1 MKRFSCLI
9 ASLLWVMGAFAQE
22 APGSGKVVDETG
34 KALQGANVV
43 AYGPEGKVLSYA
55 ISGGDGSFLLKKT
68 DGMQRLSVS
77 FLGYKTVNLSA
88 EAFKDGQLIRMEPG
102 GFQLKEVAVTAERI
116 RESGDTLTYS
126 VGGFKQ
132 AQDRSIAD
140 VIGKMP
146 GLEVKPNGTIEY
158 QGKSINKFYIEGMD
172 LMGSQYALSSENLS
186 ADKVKEVQVLEN
198 HQAVKSLR
206 GVSFSEQAALNIV
219 LKDEAKSTW
228 TGLADLGGGYG
239 DEWLYDNRLM
249 GMQFNKR
256 FQTLMLYKNDNTGKD
271 IGSEVIDLA
280 DLGGYRAENGLL
292 NMISLG
298 GPDFDRERYTFNAS
312 HLLAGNWLIKTG
324 VDSQLRLQASGLL
337 DREHQRSES
346 WTSYLTID
354 GMPVVV
360 EDWDVTGRKRQ
371 VKGEVDYTLNG
382 AKTYLRSRT
391 KVYADWNC
399 SEGRMNLDGT
409 ATDLMV
415 RPWKRSVSEDFQL
428 SHTTQDGHIW
438 RLFSASGYT
447 WLPGQLLTLDGREQ
461 VLDLGMLSSQNYASW
476 QHRLGRWRITGKAG
490 LDVQRQQI
498 NGHDWSMLFPYAEPA
513 LQREIGGHTFDGILR
528 VGYQRRQYDGNTRQR
543 VTFEPTLRWNWK
555 ISPKSSFMAY
565 YRLSVNPVQGLRVMD
580 EPVYTSYRSLY
591 VGTGVPDAQ
600 SSHTLYGTYSYRN
613 PVSGLFFSVSPMWTL
628 SKGNLLCAS
637 EMNSGLYLQRAT
649 GQVYDSNLYAVDS
662 RVSKSFSWARTV
674 IGLSGS
680 ASLGDYSY
688 LSGGEVVDART
699 AEYEVSADYSL
710 RPARWMSVQGYSGVV
725 VSRRSVEGLAPTC
738 ISDWEHWLQ
747 LNFLPAKGW
756 MLSWRNELYHSSEKD
771 FGVNWFSDLSVSYK
785 ADRWEIS
792 LIGSNI
798 VGTSQYERVR
808 VSSTVQS
815 YTLTHLRPREVLLK
829 VCWDL

>member
-1 MKRFSCLI
+1 MKRLVSLMVL
-9 ASLLWVMGAFAQE
+9 LLWVTGAFAQE

-43 AYGPEGKVLSYA
+43 AYGPEGKVLVYA
-55 ISGGDGSFLLKKT
+55 ISGEDGSFLLKKT
-68 DGMQRLSVS
+68 NGMQRLSVS

-88 EAFKDGQLIRMEPG
+88 EAFRDGQLIRMEPG

-146 GLEVKPNGTIEY
+146 GLEVKSNGTIEY

-172 LMGSQYALSSENLS
+172 LMGSQYALASENLS

-239 DEWLYDNRLM
+239 NEWLYDNRLM

-256 FQTLMLYKNDNTGKD
+256 FQTLMLYKNNNTGKD

-292 NMISLG
+292 NMIALG

-312 HLLAGNWLIKTG
+312 HLLAGNWLLKTG
-324 VDSQLRLQASGLL
+324 AESQLRLQASGLL
-337 DREHQRSES
+337 DREHQLSES
-346 WTSYLTID
+346 RTTYLTID

-371 VKGEVDYTLNG
+371 VGSEVDYTLNG

-391 KVYADWNC
+391 KVYADWNS

-409 ATDLMV
+409 AKDLMV

-447 WLPGQLLTLDGREQ
+447 WLPGQLLTLDGSLQ
-461 VLDLGMLSSQNYASW
+461 VLNLGMLSSQNYASW

-498 NGHDWSMLFPYAEPA
+498 NGHDWSMIFPYAEPA
-513 LQREIGGHTFDGILR
+513 VQREIGGHTFDGILQ
-528 VGYQRRQYDGNTRQR
+528 VGYLRRQYDGNTRQR

-555 ISPKSSFMAY
+555 ISPLSSFMAY
-565 YRLSVNPVQGLRVMD
+565 YRLSVNPVQGLRVVD

-613 PVSGLFFSVSPMWTL
+613 PVNGLFFSISPMWTL

-649 GQVYDSNLYAVDS
+649 GQVYDANMYTVNS

-674 IGLSGS
+674 VGLSWS
-680 ASLGDYSY
+680 ASLSDYSY
-688 LSGGEVVDART
+688 LSGNEVVDART
-699 AEYEVSADYSL
+699 AEYAASADYSL

-725 VSRRSVEGLAPTC
+725 ISRRNVEGLAPTG
-738 ISDWEHWLQ
+738 IRDWEHWLQ

-756 MLSWRNELYHSSEKD
+756 MVSWRNELYHSSERD

-798 VGTSQYERVR
+798 LGTSQYERVR

>member
-1 MKRFSCLI
+1 MKRLVSLMVL
-9 ASLLWVMGAFAQE
+9 LLWVTGAFAQE

-43 AYGPEGKVLSYA
+43 AYGPEGKVLVYA
-55 ISGGDGSFLLKKT
+55 ISGEDGSFLLKKT
-68 DGMQRLSVS
+68 NGMQRLSVS

-88 EAFKDGQLIRMEPG
+88 EAFRDGQLIRMEPG

-146 GLEVKPNGTIEY
+146 GLEVKSNGTIEY

-172 LMGSQYALSSENLS
+172 LMGSQYALASENLS

-239 DEWLYDNRLM
+239 NEWLYDNRLM

-256 FQTLMLYKNDNTGKD
+256 FQTLMLYKNNNTGKD

-312 HLLAGNWLIKTG
+312 HLLAGNWLLKTG
-324 VDSQLRLQASGLL
+324 ADSQLRLQASGLL
-337 DREHQRSES
+337 DREHQLSES
-346 WTSYLTID
+346 RTTYLTID

-371 VKGEVDYTLNG
+371 VGSEVDYTLNG

-391 KVYADWNC
+391 KVYADWNS

-409 ATDLMV
+409 AKDLMV
-415 RPWKRSVSEDFQL
+415 RPWKRSISEDFQL

-447 WLPGQLLTLDGREQ
+447 WLPGQLLTLDGSLQ
-461 VLDLGMLSSQNYASW
+461 VLNLGMLSSQNYASW

-498 NGHDWSMLFPYAEPA
+498 NGHDWSMIFPYAEPA
-513 LQREIGGHTFDGILR
+513 VQREIGGHTFDGILQ
-528 VGYQRRQYDGNTRQR
+528 VGYLRRQYDGNTRQR

-555 ISPKSSFMAY
+555 ISPLSSFMAY
-565 YRLSVNPVQGLRVMD
+565 YRLSVNPVQGLRVVD

-613 PVSGLFFSVSPMWTL
+613 PVNGLFFSISPMWTL

-649 GQVYDSNLYAVDS
+649 GQVYDANMYTVNS

-674 IGLSGS
+674 VGLSWS
-680 ASLGDYSY
+680 ASLSDYSY
-688 LSGGEVVDART
+688 LSGNEVVDART
-699 AEYEVSADYSL
+699 AEYAASADYSL

-725 VSRRSVEGLAPTC
+725 ISRRNVEGLAPTG
-738 ISDWEHWLQ
+738 IRDWEHWLQ

-756 MLSWRNELYHSSEKD
+756 MVSWRNELYHSSERD

-798 VGTSQYERVR
+798 LGTSQYERVR

>member
-1 MKRFSCLI
+1 MKRLVSLMVL
-9 ASLLWVMGAFAQE
+9 LLWVTGAFAQE

-43 AYGPEGKVLSYA
+43 AYGPEGKVLVYA
-55 ISGGDGSFLLKKT
+55 ISGEDGSFLLKKT
-68 DGMQRLSVS
+68 NGMQRLSVS

-88 EAFKDGQLIRMEPG
+88 EAFRDGQLIRMEPG

-146 GLEVKPNGTIEY
+146 GLEVKSNGTIEY

-172 LMGSQYALSSENLS
+172 LMGSQYALASENLS

-239 DEWLYDNRLM
+239 NEWLYDNRLM

-256 FQTLMLYKNDNTGKD
+256 FQTLMLYKNNNTGKD

-292 NMISLG
+292 NMIALG
-298 GPDFDRERYTFNAS
+298 GPDFDRECYTFNAS
-312 HLLAGNWLIKTG
+312 HLLAGNWLLKTG
-324 VDSQLRLQASGLL
+324 ADSQLRLQASGLL
-337 DREHQRSES
+337 DREHQLSES
-346 WTSYLTID
+346 RTTYLTIE

-371 VKGEVDYTLNG
+371 VGSEVDYTLNG

-391 KVYADWNC
+391 KVYADWNS

-409 ATDLMV
+409 AKDLMV

-447 WLPGQLLTLDGREQ
+447 WLPGQLLTLDGSLQ
-461 VLDLGMLSSQNYASW
+461 VLNLGMLSSQNYASW

-498 NGHDWSMLFPYAEPA
+498 NGHDWSMIFPYAEPA
-513 LQREIGGHTFDGILR
+513 VQREIGGHTFDGILQ
-528 VGYQRRQYDGNTRQR
+528 VGYLRRQYDGNTRQR

-555 ISPKSSFMAY
+555 ISPLSSFMAY
-565 YRLSVNPVQGLRVMD
+565 YRLSVNPVQGLRVVD

-613 PVSGLFFSVSPMWTL
+613 PVNGLFFSISPMWTL

-649 GQVYDSNLYAVDS
+649 GQVYDANMYTVNS

-674 IGLSGS
+674 VGLSWS
-680 ASLGDYSY
+680 ASLSDYSY
-688 LSGGEVVDART
+688 LSGNEVVDART
-699 AEYEVSADYSL
+699 AEYAASADYSL

-725 VSRRSVEGLAPTC
+725 ISRRNVEGLAPTG
-738 ISDWEHWLQ
+738 IRDWEHWLQ

-756 MLSWRNELYHSSEKD
+756 MVSWRNELYHSSERD

-798 VGTSQYERVR
+798 LGTSQYERVR

>member
-1 MKRFSCLI
+1 MKRLVSLMVL
-9 ASLLWVMGAFAQE
+9 LLWVTGAFAQE

-43 AYGPEGKVLSYA
+43 AYGPEGKVLVYA
-55 ISGGDGSFLLKKT
+55 ISGEDGSFLLKKT
-68 DGMQRLSVS
+68 NGMQRLSVS

-88 EAFKDGQLIRMEPG
+88 EAFRDGQLIRMEPG

-146 GLEVKPNGTIEY
+146 GLEVKSNGTIEY

-172 LMGSQYALSSENLS
+172 LMGSQYALASENLS

-239 DEWLYDNRLM
+239 NEWLYDNRLM

-256 FQTLMLYKNDNTGKD
+256 FQTLMLYKNNNTGKD

-312 HLLAGNWLIKTG
+312 HLLAGNWLLKTG
-324 VDSQLRLQASGLL
+324 ADSQLRLQASGLL
-337 DREHQRSES
+337 DREHQLSES
-346 WTSYLTID
+346 RTTYLTID

-371 VKGEVDYTLNG
+371 VGSEVDYTLNG

-391 KVYADWNC
+391 KVYADWNS

-409 ATDLMV
+409 AKDLMV

-447 WLPGQLLTLDGREQ
+447 WLPGQLLTLDGSLQ
-461 VLDLGMLSSQNYASW
+461 VLNLGMLSSQNYASW

-498 NGHDWSMLFPYAEPA
+498 NGHDWSMIFPYAEPA
-513 LQREIGGHTFDGILR
+513 VQREIGGHTFDGILQ
-528 VGYQRRQYDGNTRQR
+528 VGYLRRQYDGNTRQR

-555 ISPKSSFMAY
+555 ISPLSSFMAY
-565 YRLSVNPVQGLRVMD
+565 YRLSVNPVQGLRVVD

-613 PVSGLFFSVSPMWTL
+613 PVNGLFFSISPMWTL

-649 GQVYDSNLYAVDS
+649 GQVYDANMYTVNS

-674 IGLSGS
+674 VGLSWS
-680 ASLGDYSY
+680 ASLSDYSY
-688 LSGGEVVDART
+688 LSGNEVVDART
-699 AEYEVSADYSL
+699 AEYAASADYSL

-725 VSRRSVEGLAPTC
+725 ISRRNVEGLAPTG
-738 ISDWEHWLQ
+738 IRDWEHWLQ

-756 MLSWRNELYHSSEKD
+756 MVSWRNELYHSSERD

-798 VGTSQYERVR
+798 LGTSQYERVR

>member
-1 MKRFSCLI
+1 MKRLVSLMVL
-9 ASLLWVMGAFAQE
+9 LLWVTGAFAQE

-43 AYGPEGKVLSYA
+43 AYGPEGKVLVYA
-55 ISGGDGSFLLKKT
+55 ISGEDGSFLLKKT
-68 DGMQRLSVS
+68 NGMQRLSVS

-88 EAFKDGQLIRMEPG
+88 EAFRDGQLIRMEPG

-146 GLEVKPNGTIEY
+146 GLEVKSNGTIEY

-172 LMGSQYALSSENLS
+172 LMGSQYALASENLS

-239 DEWLYDNRLM
+239 NEWLYDNRLM

-256 FQTLMLYKNDNTGKD
+256 FQTLMLYKNNNTGKD

-312 HLLAGNWLIKTG
+312 HLLAGNWLLKTG
-324 VDSQLRLQASGLL
+324 AESQLRLQASGLL
-337 DREHQRSES
+337 DREHQLSES
-346 WTSYLTID
+346 RTTYLTID

-371 VKGEVDYTLNG
+371 VGSEVDYTLNG

-391 KVYADWNC
+391 KVYADWNS

-409 ATDLMV
+409 AKDLMV
-415 RPWKRSVSEDFQL
+415 RPWKRSISEDFQL

-447 WLPGQLLTLDGREQ
+447 WLPGQLLTLDGSLQ
-461 VLDLGMLSSQNYASW
+461 VLNLGMLSSQNYASW

-498 NGHDWSMLFPYAEPA
+498 NGHDWSMIFPYAEPA
-513 LQREIGGHTFDGILR
+513 VQREIGGHTFDGILQ
-528 VGYQRRQYDGNTRQR
+528 VGYLRRQYDGNTRQR

-555 ISPKSSFMAY
+555 ISPLSSFMAY
-565 YRLSVNPVQGLRVMD
+565 YRLSVNPVQGLRVVD

-613 PVSGLFFSVSPMWTL
+613 PVNGLFFSISPMWTL

-649 GQVYDSNLYAVDS
+649 GQVYDANMYTVNS

-674 IGLSGS
+674 VGLSWS
-680 ASLGDYSY
+680 ASLSDYSY
-688 LSGGEVVDART
+688 LSGNEVVDART
-699 AEYEVSADYSL
+699 AEYAASADYSL

-725 VSRRSVEGLAPTC
+725 ISRRNVEGLAPTG
-738 ISDWEHWLQ
+738 IRDWEHWLQ

-756 MLSWRNELYHSSEKD
+756 MVSWRNELYHSSERD

-798 VGTSQYERVR
+798 LGTSQYERVR

>member
-1 MKRFSCLI
+1 MKRLVFLMV
-9 ASLLWVMGAFAQE
+9 SLLWAMGAFAQE
-22 APGSGKVVDETG
+22 SPGSGKVVDETG

-43 AYGPEGKVLSYA
+43 AYGAEGKVIRYA
-55 ISGGDGSFLLKKT
+55 ISGEDGSFLLKKT
-68 DGMQRLSVS
+68 GGMQRLSVS

-88 EAFKDGQLIRMEPG
+88 EAFRDGQLIRMEPG

-146 GLEVKPNGTIEY
+146 GLEVKSNGTIEY

-172 LMGSQYALSSENLS
+172 LMGSQYAMASENLS
-186 ADKVKEVQVLEN
+186 AEKVKEVQVLEN

-206 GVSFSEQAALNIV
+206 GVSFNEQAALNIV

-228 TGLADLGGGYG
+228 SGLADLGGGYG
-239 DEWLYDNRLM
+239 NEWLYDNRLM
-249 GMQFNKR
+249 GMQFGRR
-256 FQTLMLYKNDNTGKD
+256 FQTLMLYKNNNTGKD

-312 HLLAGNWLIKTG
+312 HLLAGNWLLKTG
-324 VDSQLRLQASGLL
+324 ADSQLRLQASGLL
-337 DREHQRSES
+337 DREHQLSES
-346 WTSYLTID
+346 RTTYLTID

-391 KVYADWNC
+391 KLYADWNS
-399 SEGRMNLDGT
+399 SEGRMNLDAT

-428 SHTTQDGHIW
+428 SHTTKDGHIW

-447 WLPGQLLTLDGREQ
+447 WLPGQLLTLDGSRQ

-476 QHRLGRWRITGKAG
+476 QHRLGRWRITGKVG

-498 NGHDWSMLFPYAEPA
+498 NGHLWNMFFPYAEPA
-513 LQREIGGHTFDGILR
+513 VQREIGSHTFDGILR

-543 VTFEPTLRWNWK
+543 MTFEPTLRWNWK
-555 ISPKSSFMAY
+555 ISPLSSFMAY
-565 YRLSVNPVQGLRVMD
+565 YRLSVNPVQGLRVVD

-613 PVSGLFFSVSPMWTL
+613 PVNGLFFNLSPMLTL
-628 SKGNLLCAS
+628 SRRNLLLAS

-649 GQVYDSNLYAVDS
+649 GQVYDTNLYSTDS
-662 RVSKSFSWARTV
+662 RVSKSFSWARTMV
-674 IGLSGS
+674 GLSGS
-680 ASLGDYSY
+680 ASLSDYSY
-688 LSGGEVVDART
+688 LSGDKVVDART
-699 AEYEVSADYSL
+699 AEYGASADYSL
-710 RPARWMSVQGYSGVV
+710 RPARWISMLGYSGVV
-725 VSRRSVEGLAPTC
+725 VSRRSVEGAAATC
-738 ISDWEHWLQ
+738 IRDWKHWLQ
-747 LNFLPAKGW
+747 LNILSAKGW
-756 MLSWRNELYHSSEKD
+756 MVSWLNELYHSSERD
-771 FGVNWFSDLSVSYK
+771 FGVNWFSDLSVSYE
-785 ADRWEIS
+785 ADRWEVS
-792 LIGSNI
+792 LIGNNI
-798 VGTSQYERVR
+798 VGTSQYERIR

-815 YTLTHLRPREVLLK
+815 YTLTHLRPREALVKL
-829 VCWDL
+829 CWDL

>member
-1 MKRFSCLI
+1 MRNIIIF
-9 ASLLWVMGAFAQE
+9 LLLTLSELSAFAQE
-22 APGSGKVVDETG
+22 APGSGKVVDESG

-43 AYGPEGKVLSYA
+43 AYGPEGKMLSYA
-55 ISGGDGSFLLKKT
+55 VTGEDGIFLLKKT
-68 DGMQRLSVS
+68 GGMQRLSVS
-77 FLGYKTVNLSA
+77 FIGYKTITLPA
-88 EAFKDGQLIRMEPG
+88 GQFKEGQTIRMAPG

-146 GLEVKPNGTIEY
+146 GLEVKANGTIEY

-172 LMGSQYALSSENLS
+172 LMGSQYAQASENLS

-198 HQAVKSLR
+198 HQSVKSLR

-228 TGLADLGGGYG
+228 SGLADLGGGYG

-249 GMQFNKR
+249 GMQFNRR
-256 FQTLMLYKNDNTGKD
+256 FQTLMLYKNNNTGKN

-312 HLLAGNWLIKTG
+312 HLLAGNWLLKTG
-324 VDSQLRLQASGLL
+324 ADSQLRLQASGML
-337 DREHQRSES
+337 DREHQLSES
-346 WTSYLTID
+346 RTTYLTID

-391 KVYADWNC
+391 KLYADWNS

-428 SHTTQDGHIW
+428 SHTTKDGHIW
-438 RLFSASGYT
+438 RVFSASGYT

-461 VLDLGMLSSQNYASW
+461 VLNLGMLSSQNYASW

-490 LDVQRQQI
+490 LDAKHQQI
-498 NGHDWSMLFPYAEPA
+498 NGHFWSLLNPYLEPA
-513 LQREIGGHTFDGILR
+513 LQREVGSHTFDGILR
-528 VGYQRRQYDGNTRQR
+528 VGYQRRQYDDRAIGG
-543 VTFEPTLRWNWK
+543 VSLEPTLRWNWK
-555 ISPKSSFMAY
+555 ASPKSSVMAY
-565 YRLSVNPVQGLRVMD
+565 YRLSVTPLQGVRVVD
-580 EPVYTSYRSLY
+580 EQVYTSYRSQY
-591 VGTGVPDAQ
+591 VGTGVPDLQ
-600 SSHTLYGTYSYRN
+600 RSHTLYGTYSYRN
-613 PVSGLFFSVSPMWTL
+613 PVNGMFFTLSPMWTL
-628 SKGNLLCAS
+628 SRGNLLLAS

-649 GQVYDSNLYAVDS
+649 GQVYDADLYSVNS

-674 IGLSGS
+674 VGLSGS
-680 ASLGDYSY
+680 ASLSDYGY
-688 LSGGEVVDART
+688 LFGGVVVDART
-699 AEYEVSADYSL
+699 AEYAVSADYSL

-725 VSRRSVEGLAPTC
+725 ISRRSVEGLEPTG
-738 ISDWEHWLQ
+738 IRDWEHWLQ

-756 MLSWRNELYHSSEKD
+756 MVSWRNELYHSSERN

>member
-1 MKRFSCLI
+1 MKRLVSLMVL
-9 ASLLWVMGAFAQE
+9 LLWVTGAFAQE

-43 AYGPEGKVLSYA
+43 AYGPEGKVLVYA
-55 ISGGDGSFLLKKT
+55 ISGEDGSFLLKKT
-68 DGMQRLSVS
+68 NGMQRLSVS

-88 EAFKDGQLIRMEPG
+88 EAFRDGQLIRMEPG

-146 GLEVKPNGTIEY
+146 GLEVKSNGTIEY

-172 LMGSQYALSSENLS
+172 LMGSQYALASENLS

-239 DEWLYDNRLM
+239 NEWLYDNRLM

-256 FQTLMLYKNDNTGKD
+256 FQTLMLYKNNNTGKD

-292 NMISLG
+292 NMIALG

-312 HLLAGNWLIKTG
+312 HLLAGNWLLKTG
-324 VDSQLRLQASGLL
+324 ADSQLRLQASGLL
-337 DREHQRSES
+337 DREHQLSES
-346 WTSYLTID
+346 RTTYLTIE

-371 VKGEVDYTLNG
+371 VGSEVDYTLNG

-391 KVYADWNC
+391 KVYADWNS

-409 ATDLMV
+409 AKDLMV

-447 WLPGQLLTLDGREQ
+447 WLPGQLLTLDGSLQ
-461 VLDLGMLSSQNYASW
+461 VLNLGMLSSQNYASW

-498 NGHDWSMLFPYAEPA
+498 NGHDWSMIFPYAEPA
-513 LQREIGGHTFDGILR
+513 VQREIGGHTFDGILQ
-528 VGYQRRQYDGNTRQR
+528 VGYLRRQYDGNTRQR

-555 ISPKSSFMAY
+555 ISPLSSFMAY
-565 YRLSVNPVQGLRVMD
+565 YRLSVNPVQGLRVVD

-613 PVSGLFFSVSPMWTL
+613 PVNGLFFSISPMWTL

-649 GQVYDSNLYAVDS
+649 GQVYDANMYTVNS

-674 IGLSGS
+674 VGLSWS
-680 ASLGDYSY
+680 ASLSDYSY
-688 LSGGEVVDART
+688 LSGNEVVDART
-699 AEYEVSADYSL
+699 AEYAASADYSL

-725 VSRRSVEGLAPTC
+725 ISRRNVEGLAPTG
-738 ISDWEHWLQ
+738 IRDWEHWLQ

-756 MLSWRNELYHSSEKD
+756 MVSWRNELYHSSERD

-798 VGTSQYERVR
+798 LGTSQYERVR

>member
-1 MKRFSCLI
+1 MKRLVSLMVL
-9 ASLLWVMGAFAQE
+9 LLWVTGAFAQE

-43 AYGPEGKVLSYA
+43 AYGPEGKVLVYA
-55 ISGGDGSFLLKKT
+55 ISGEDGSFLLKKT
-68 DGMQRLSVS
+68 NGMQRLSVS

-88 EAFKDGQLIRMEPG
+88 EAFRDGQLIRMEPG

-146 GLEVKPNGTIEY
+146 GLEVKSNGTIEY

-172 LMGSQYALSSENLS
+172 LMGSQYALASENLS

-239 DEWLYDNRLM
+239 NEWLYDNRLM

-256 FQTLMLYKNDNTGKD
+256 FQTLMLYKNNNTGKD

-292 NMISLG
+292 NMIALG

-312 HLLAGNWLIKTG
+312 HLLAGNWLLKTG
-324 VDSQLRLQASGLL
+324 ADSQLRLQASGLL
-337 DREHQRSES
+337 DREHQLSES
-346 WTSYLTID
+346 RTTYLTIE

-371 VKGEVDYTLNG
+371 VGSEVDYTLNG

-391 KVYADWNC
+391 KVYADWNS

-409 ATDLMV
+409 AKDLMV

-447 WLPGQLLTLDGREQ
+447 WLPGQLLTLDGSLQ
-461 VLDLGMLSSQNYASW
+461 VLNLGMLSSQNYASW

-498 NGHDWSMLFPYAEPA
+498 NGHDWSMFFPYTEPA
-513 LQREIGGHTFDGILR
+513 VQREIGGHTFDGILR

-543 VTFEPTLRWNWK
+543 MTFEPTLRWNWK
-555 ISPKSSFMAY
+555 ISPLSSFMAY
-565 YRLSVNPVQGLRVMD
+565 YRLSVNPVQGLRVVD

-591 VGTGVPDAQ
+591 VGTGVPDTQ

-613 PVSGLFFSVSPMWTL
+613 PVNGLFFSISPMWTL

-649 GQVYDSNLYAVDS
+649 GQVYDANMYTVNS

-674 IGLSGS
+674 VGLSGS
-680 ASLGDYSY
+680 ASLSDYIY

-725 VSRRSVEGLAPTC
+725 ISRRNVEGLAPTG
-738 ISDWEHWLQ
+738 IRDWEHWLQ

-756 MLSWRNELYHSSEKD
+756 MVSWRNELYHSSERD

-798 VGTSQYERVR
+798 LGTSQYERVR

>member
-1 MKRFSCLI
+1 MKRLVSLMVL
-9 ASLLWVMGAFAQE
+9 LLWVTGAFAQE

-43 AYGPEGKVLSYA
+43 AYGPEGKVLVYA
-55 ISGGDGSFLLKKT
+55 ISGEDGSFLLKKT
-68 DGMQRLSVS
+68 NGMQRLSVS

-88 EAFKDGQLIRMEPG
+88 EAFRDGQLIRMEPG

-146 GLEVKPNGTIEY
+146 GLEVKSNGTIEY

-172 LMGSQYALSSENLS
+172 LMGSQYALASENLS

-239 DEWLYDNRLM
+239 NEWLYDNRLM

-256 FQTLMLYKNDNTGKD
+256 FQTLMLYKNNNTGKD

-292 NMISLG
+292 NMIALG

-312 HLLAGNWLIKTG
+312 HLLAGNWLLKTG
-324 VDSQLRLQASGLL
+324 ADSQLRLQASGLL
-337 DREHQRSES
+337 DREHQLSES
-346 WTSYLTID
+346 RTTYLTIE

-371 VKGEVDYTLNG
+371 VGSEVDYTLNG

-391 KVYADWNC
+391 KVYADWNS

-409 ATDLMV
+409 AKDLMV
-415 RPWKRSVSEDFQL
+415 RPWKRSISEDFQL

-447 WLPGQLLTLDGREQ
+447 WLPGQLLTLDGSLQ
-461 VLDLGMLSSQNYASW
+461 VLNLGMLSSQNYASW

-498 NGHDWSMLFPYAEPA
+498 NGHDWSMIFPYAEPA
-513 LQREIGGHTFDGILR
+513 VQREIGGHTFDGILQ
-528 VGYQRRQYDGNTRQR
+528 VGYLRRQYDGNTRQR

-555 ISPKSSFMAY
+555 ISPLSSFMAY
-565 YRLSVNPVQGLRVMD
+565 YRLSVNPVQGLRVVD

-613 PVSGLFFSVSPMWTL
+613 PVNGLFFSISPMWTL

-649 GQVYDSNLYAVDS
+649 GQVYDANMYTVNS

-674 IGLSGS
+674 VGLSWS
-680 ASLGDYSY
+680 ASLSDYSY
-688 LSGGEVVDART
+688 LSGNEVVDART
-699 AEYEVSADYSL
+699 AEYAASADYSL

-725 VSRRSVEGLAPTC
+725 ISRRNVEGLAPTG
-738 ISDWEHWLQ
+738 IRDWEHWLQ

-756 MLSWRNELYHSSEKD
+756 MVSWRNELYHSSERD

-798 VGTSQYERVR
+798 LGTSQYERVR

>member
-1 MKRFSCLI
+1 MQRIACLF
-9 ASLLWVMGAFAQE
+9 ALLLCALGAFAQE
-22 APGSGKVVDETG
+22 APGTGKVVDETG
-34 KALQGANVV
+34 KVLQGANVI

-55 ISGGDGSFLLKKT
+55 ISGEDGTFLLKKT

-88 EAFKDGQLIRMEPG
+88 EAFRDAQLIRMEPG

-116 RESGDTLTYS
+116 KESGDTLTYS
-126 VGGFKQ
+126 VCGFKQ

-146 GLEVKPNGTIEY
+146 GLEVKSNGTIEY
-158 QGKSINKFYIEGMD
+158 QGKSINEFYIEGMD
-172 LMGSQYALSSENLS
+172 LMGSQYALASENLS

-228 TGLADLGGGYG
+228 TGLADLGVGYG
-239 DEWLYDNRLM
+239 NEWLYDCRLM

-256 FQTLMLYKNDNTGKD
+256 FQTLMLYKNNDTGKD

-324 VDSQLRLQASGLL
+324 TDSQLRLQASGLL
-337 DREHQRSES
+337 DREHQLSES
-346 WTSYLTID
+346 RTTYLTID

-360 EDWDVTGRKRQ
+360 EDWDVTGWKRQ

-391 KVYADWNC
+391 KVYSDWNS
-399 SEGRMNLDGT
+399 SEGRMNLDGI

-428 SHTTQDGHIW
+428 SHTTQNGHIW

-447 WLPGQLLTLDGREQ
+447 WLPGQLLTLDGSRQ
-461 VLDLGMLSSQNYASW
+461 VLYLGMLSSQNYASW

-498 NGHDWSMLFPYAEPA
+498 NKHDWSMLFPYAEPA
-513 LQREIGGHTFDGILR
+513 VQREIGSHTFDGILR
-528 VGYQRRQYDGNTRQR
+528 VGYQRSQYDGNTRQR
-543 VTFEPTLRWNWK
+543 VTFEPMLRWNWK

-565 YRLSVNPVQGLRVMD
+565 YRLSVNPVQGLRVVD

-591 VGTGVPDAQ
+591 VGTGSPDVQ

-613 PVSGLFFSVSPMWTL
+613 PVNGLFFRVSPMWTL

-649 GQVYDSNLYAVDS
+649 GQVYDANLYSVNG
-662 RVSKSFSWARTV
+662 RVSKSFSWSRTV
-674 IGLSGS
+674 IGLSSS

-688 LSGGEVVDART
+688 LSSGEAVDART
-699 AEYEVSADYSL
+699 AEYAASADYSL
-710 RPARWMSVQGYSGVV
+710 RPARWMSMQGYSGVV
-725 VSRRSVEGLAPTC
+725 VSWRSVEGLAPTC

-747 LNFLPAKGW
+747 LSFLPAKGW
-756 MLSWRNELYHSSEKD
+756 MLSWRNELYHSSEKC
-771 FGVNWFSDLSVSYK
+771 FGVNWFCDASLSYK
-785 ADRWEIS
+785 ADRWEVS
-792 LIGSNI
+792 MMGRNLMGA
-798 VGTSQYERVR
+798 SQYERIHI
-808 VSSTVQS
+808 SSAVQS
-815 YTLTHLRPREVLLK
+815 YTLTYLRPREVMVRFCL
-829 VCWDL
+829 DL